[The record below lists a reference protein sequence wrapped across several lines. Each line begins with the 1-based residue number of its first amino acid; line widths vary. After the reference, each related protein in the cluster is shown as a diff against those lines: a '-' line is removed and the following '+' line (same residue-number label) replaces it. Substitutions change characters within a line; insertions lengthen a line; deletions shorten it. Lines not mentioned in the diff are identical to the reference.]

1 MGQRIV
7 VLGSAWA
14 LSSATRDNTFLL
26 FDTPGGGLLIDCA
39 GSPFHK
45 LLKAGADPGKL
56 RGVILTHAHP
66 DHIYGLPSL
75 IHELWLCGRE
85 EPFYI
90 YANLRSQRAAR
101 TLIGLFNLWDKPMPL
116 ELVPIPQEE
125 GFLLVDNDEYAI
137 HTTPVRHLGPTNA
150 VRVTPRIGKRVA
162 TYSSDTRPCQELV
175 ALVKG
180 SDLLFLECTAEESH
194 RVHLTPEQAGEIAQ
208 EAGAKELVLVHYLES
223 MAQDPE
229 GTIARVKKFFGGK
242 IRLAQD
248 FETYEL

>member
-1 MGQRIV
+1 MRQRMV

-14 LSSATRDNTFLL
+14 LSSATRDNTFLF

-45 LLKAGADPGKL
+45 LLKVGGDPGKL

-75 IHELWLCGRE
+75 IHELWLWGRE

-90 YANLRSQRAAR
+90 YANVRSQRAAR

-125 GFLLVDNDEYAI
+125 EFLLVENDEYAI

-150 VRVTPRIGKRVA
+150 VRVTPKIGKRVV
-162 TYSSDTRPCQELV
+162 TYSSDTRPCEELV
-175 ALVKG
+175 ALAKG
-180 SDLLFLECTAEESH
+180 SDLLFLECAAEEPH
-194 RVHLTPEQAGEIAQ
+194 KAHLTPEQAGEIAQ
-208 EAGAKELVLVHYLES
+208 EAEAKELILAHYLES

-229 GTIARVKKFFGGK
+229 GTIARVKEFYEGPV
-242 IRLAQD
+242 RLAQD
-248 FETYEL
+248 FEAYGL

>member
-1 MGQRIV
+1 MRQRMV
-7 VLGSAWA
+7 VLGSACA
-14 LSSATRDNTFLL
+14 LSSATQDNTFLF
-26 FDTPGGGLLIDCA
+26 FDSPGGGLLIDCA

-45 LLKAGADPGKL
+45 LLKVSGEPGKL

-75 IHELWLCGRE
+75 IHELWLWGRE

-90 YANLRSQRAAR
+90 YANLRTQRTAR
-101 TLIGLFNLWDKPMPL
+101 TLIGLFDLWDKPMPL

-125 GFLLVDNDEYAI
+125 GFLLLENDEYAI

-150 VRVTPRIGKRVA
+150 VRVTPKIGKRVV
-162 TYSSDTRPCQELV
+162 TYSSDTRPCKELV
-175 ALVKG
+175 ALAKG
-180 SDLLFLECTAEESH
+180 SDLLFLECTAEEPH

-208 EAGAKELVLVHYLES
+208 EAGGKELVLVHYLES

-229 GTIARVKKFFGGK
+229 GTIARVKKFFGGPV
-242 IRLAQD
+242 RLAQD
-248 FETYEL
+248 FEAYAL

>member
-1 MGQRIV
+1 MRQRMV

-14 LSSATRDNTFLL
+14 LSSATRDNTFLF

-45 LLKAGADPGKL
+45 LLKVGGDPGKL
-56 RGVILTHAHP
+56 KGVILTHAHP

-75 IHELWLCGRE
+75 IHELWLWGRE

-90 YANLRSQRAAR
+90 YADVRSQRAAR
-101 TLIGLFNLWDKPMPL
+101 TLIGLFGLWDKPMPL

-125 GFLLVDNDEYAI
+125 GFLLLDTEEYTI

-150 VRVTPRIGKRVA
+150 VRVTPKIGKRVV
-162 TYSSDTRPCQELV
+162 TYSSDTRPCEELV
-175 ALVKG
+175 ALAKG
-180 SDLLFLECTAEESH
+180 TDLLFLECTAEEPH

-223 MAQDPE
+223 MARDPE
-229 GTIARVKKFFGGK
+229 GTIARVRKFFEGPV
-242 IRLAQD
+242 RLAQD

>member
-1 MGQRIV
+1 MKQRIV

-26 FDTPGGGLLIDCA
+26 FDTPRGGLLIDCA

-45 LLKAGADPGKL
+45 LLKAGGDPGKL
-56 RGVILTHAHP
+56 RGVIVTHAHP

-75 IHELWLCGRE
+75 VHELWLWGRE

-90 YANLRSQRAAR
+90 YANVRSQRAAR
-101 TLIGLFNLWDKPMPL
+101 TLIGLFDLWDKPLPL

-125 GFLLVDNDEYAI
+125 SFLLMENDEYTI

-150 VRVTPRIGKRVA
+150 VRITPKISKRVF
-162 TYSSDTRPCQELV
+162 TYSSDTRPCEELV
-175 ALVKG
+175 ALAKG
-180 SDLLFLECTAEESH
+180 TDLLFLECTAEEPH
-194 RVHLTPEQAGEIAQ
+194 KVHLTPEQAGEIAQ
-208 EAGAKELVLVHYLES
+208 EARAKELVLVHYLES

-229 GTIARVKKFFGGK
+229 GTIARVKKFYEGPV
-242 IRLAQD
+242 RLAQD
-248 FETYEL
+248 FEAYGL